1 MLAKALDVPANWITA
16 IIKGHRGITGDTPI
30 ID

>member
-1 MLAKALDVPANWITA
+1 MLAKALDVPANRNTA
-16 IIKGHRGITGDTPI
+16 FIKGQRGIKGDTPI